1 MCSTS
6 NSTNN
11 NRGGLNIDDSSKV
24 AGKWS
29 TSLLAELKK
38 DLVTIHSDLQ
48 RAVAFKMQVHI

>member
-6 NSTNN
+6 NSNSN
-11 NRGGLNIDDSSKV
+11 NRGGINADDSSKV
-24 AGKWS
+24 VEKWS